1 MRGESP
7 GHEPQ
12 GDAMAAGTHDD
23 EPDSV
28 VAVVTWAPTRGWIG
42 RNTAQTQVYGP
53 PARGQL
59 PARPSALR
67 APGRLRQ
74 ERGTLLYQEGI
85 PQRGRVP
92 PGRCGD
98 TWAWVPSLRVLS
110 QMTNPRVSGWKL
122 PSLMA
127 VLGALHCDFGQRVSV
142 LSLYQLAEGT
152 FSRQ

>member
-1 MRGESP
+1 
-7 GHEPQ
+7 
-12 GDAMAAGTHDD
+12 MAAGTHKD

-28 VAVVTWAPTRGWIG
+28 TAVVTWAPTRGWIAG
-42 RNTAQTQVYGP
+42 NTAQTQVYGP

-85 PQRGRVP
+85 PQGGRVP

-98 TWAWVPSLRVLS
+98 TWAWVPGLRVLS
-110 QMTNPRVSGWKL
+110 QTTNPRVQLVEVTFPDG
-122 PSLMA
+122 
-127 VLGALHCDFGQRVSV
+127 VLGALHCDFGQPVSA
-142 LSLYQLAEGT
+142 LSLHQLAEGT
-152 FSRQ
+152 FFRQ